1 MVNRVEKL
9 SLLSEMIA
17 FAKYDKDIMRIEFNF
32 LLGVAKQL
40 DISREDFEYLLENP
54 VTYTHLKSHSERIV
68 QFHRL
73 VLLMNIEQEHN
84 EDNNSAGVIKLYNF
98 GLRMGLS
105 HESITKVLY
114 LMESFPNKIVP
125 PDVLIDIKDSDR
137 LFSFLNTR
145 KKMRKNIKK
154 IFVNLDYNFL
164 NNQIKFNNI
173 KMDNQEFND
182 QSLVLING
190 NNFKNR
196 NKNRQILNEIFS
208 IYEG

>member
-1 MVNRVEKL
+1 MMINRVEKL

-17 FAKYDKDIMRIEFNF
+17 FAKYDKEINVIEYNF

-40 DISREDFEYLLENP
+40 GIIRSDFDYLIEHP

-73 VLLMNIEQEHN
+73 VLLMNIDQESK
-84 EDNNSAGVIKLYNF
+84 DNTVVVTKLYNF

-125 PDVLIDIKDSDR
+125 PDVLIDIFK
-137 LFSFLNTR
+137 TQ
-145 KKMRKNIKK
+145 
-154 IFVNLDYNFL
+154 YN
-164 NNQIKFNNI
+164 
-173 KMDNQEFND
+173 
-182 QSLVLING
+182 
-190 NNFKNR
+190 
-196 NKNRQILNEIFS
+196 
-208 IYEG
+208 

>member
-1 MVNRVEKL
+1 MINRVEKL

-17 FAKYDKDIMRIEFNF
+17 FAKYDKDIQNIEYNF

-40 DISREDFEYLLENP
+40 EITREDFEYLIEHP

-73 VLLMNIEQEHN
+73 VLLMNIEQEYGEEN
-84 EDNNSAGVIKLYNF
+84 NNSTGAIKLYNF

-125 PDVLIDIKDSDR
+125 PDVLIDIFK
-137 LFSFLNTR
+137 TQ
-145 KKMRKNIKK
+145 
-154 IFVNLDYNFL
+154 YN
-164 NNQIKFNNI
+164 
-173 KMDNQEFND
+173 
-182 QSLVLING
+182 
-190 NNFKNR
+190 
-196 NKNRQILNEIFS
+196 
-208 IYEG
+208 

>member
-1 MVNRVEKL
+1 MVNRLEKL

-17 FAKYDKDIMRIEFNF
+17 FAKYDKDLKKIEYNF

-40 DISREDFEYLLENP
+40 DISRSDFEYLIENP

-73 VLLMNIEQEHN
+73 VLLMNIEQVYGEEN
-84 EDNNSAGVIKLYNF
+84 NNSSGAIKLYNF

-125 PDVLIDIKDSDR
+125 PDVLIDIFK
-137 LFSFLNTR
+137 TQ
-145 KKMRKNIKK
+145 
-154 IFVNLDYNFL
+154 YN
-164 NNQIKFNNI
+164 
-173 KMDNQEFND
+173 
-182 QSLVLING
+182 
-190 NNFKNR
+190 
-196 NKNRQILNEIFS
+196 
-208 IYEG
+208 

>member
-17 FAKYDKDIMRIEFNF
+17 FASYDKEIKEIEYNF

-40 DISREDFEYLLENP
+40 DISREDFEYLIHHP
-54 VTYTHLKSHSERIV
+54 VSYTHLKSHSERIV

-73 VLLMNIEQEHN
+73 VLLMNIDQDN
-84 EDNNSAGVIKLYNF
+84 EDNASGVIKLYNF

-125 PDVLIDIKDSDR
+125 PDVLIDIFK
-137 LFSFLNTR
+137 TQ
-145 KKMRKNIKK
+145 
-154 IFVNLDYNFL
+154 YN
-164 NNQIKFNNI
+164 
-173 KMDNQEFND
+173 
-182 QSLVLING
+182 
-190 NNFKNR
+190 
-196 NKNRQILNEIFS
+196 
-208 IYEG
+208 

>member
-17 FAKYDKDIMRIEFNF
+17 FAKYDKDIKRIEYNF

-73 VLLMNIEQEHN
+73 VLLLNIEQENN
-84 EDNNSAGVIKLYNF
+84 EDNNSTGVIKLYNF

-125 PDVLIDIKDSDR
+125 PDVLIDIFK
-137 LFSFLNTR
+137 TQ
-145 KKMRKNIKK
+145 
-154 IFVNLDYNFL
+154 YN
-164 NNQIKFNNI
+164 
-173 KMDNQEFND
+173 
-182 QSLVLING
+182 
-190 NNFKNR
+190 
-196 NKNRQILNEIFS
+196 
-208 IYEG
+208 

>member
-1 MVNRVEKL
+1 MINKVEKL

-17 FAKYDKDIMRIEFNF
+17 FAKYDKDIKRIEFNF

-54 VTYTHLKSHSERIV
+54 ISYTHLKSHSERIV

-84 EDNNSAGVIKLYNF
+84 ENNNSAGAIKLYNF

-125 PDVLIDIKDSDR
+125 PDVLIDIFK
-137 LFSFLNTR
+137 TQ
-145 KKMRKNIKK
+145 
-154 IFVNLDYNFL
+154 YN
-164 NNQIKFNNI
+164 
-173 KMDNQEFND
+173 
-182 QSLVLING
+182 
-190 NNFKNR
+190 
-196 NKNRQILNEIFS
+196 
-208 IYEG
+208 